1 MLRPR
6 GYVLHSM
13 AARGQCSLPYPED
26 LGPADRDVLHSPKR
40 PSVYYGSSPAK
51 IEST

>member
-26 LGPADRDVLHSPKR
+26 LGPTDRDVLHSPK
-40 PSVYYGSSPAK
+40 K
-51 IEST
+51 DHCLLW